1 MKERKVTVT
10 LSKAREWF
18 NSGNAALREVAL
30 QAFDKTELMSDFT
43 DIKTFQDACKAL
55 KLDYS
60 VMLSIV
66 NTIKQVS
73 RASAAMFKL
82 NIIRK
87 ALNLGHDLS
96 LTRGPRDSYVH
107 YPYNPLITNSS
118 TFYDNDI
125 SLGNMELIG
134 KIKSEGKE
142 YKVLGS
148 TAVDGG
154 YVGLGVFYPGDGVA
168 YADARVGFF
177 GCATKEIA
185 EHFGKYFGMLITEAK
200 YADIIEDFK
209 IIESKYSLR

>member
-1 MKERKVTVT
+1 MP
-10 LSKAREWF
+10 
-18 NSGNAALREVAL
+18 N
-30 QAFDKTELMSDFT
+30 FT
-43 DIKTFQDACKAL
+43 DIKTFQDACKFL
-55 KLDYS
+55 KLDYGI
-60 VMLSIV
+60 VLGIV
-66 NTIKQVS
+66 NPIKQIS
-73 RASAAMFKL
+73 RASAAMSKL
-82 NIIRK
+82 NIIRQ
-87 ALNLGHDLS
+87 ALNFGHDLS

-148 TAVDGG
+148 TAVDG
-154 YVGLGVFYPGDGVA
+154 VA

-185 EHFGKYFGMLITEAK
+185 KHFGKYFGMLITEAK
-200 YADIIEDFK
+200 YADVIEDFE
-209 IIESKYSLR
+209 IIESKYSI

>member
-1 MKERKVTVT
+1 MKERNVTVT

-18 NSGNAALREVAL
+18 NSGNATLREVAL
-30 QAFDKTELMSDFT
+30 QAFDKTELTSNFT
-43 DIKTFQDACKAL
+43 GIRTFRDACTVL
-55 KLDYS
+55 KLDYH

-82 NIIRK
+82 NIVRK
-87 ALNLGHDLS
+87 ALNLGQDLS
-96 LTRGPRDSYVH
+96 FARGPKDSYVY
-107 YPYNPLITNSS
+107 YPYNPLMTNSS

-125 SLGNMELIG
+125 SLGNMEVIG

-154 YVGLGVFYPGDGVA
+154 YVGLGG
-168 YADARVGFF
+168 
-177 GCATKEIA
+177 
-185 EHFGKYFGMLITEAK
+185 
-200 YADIIEDFK
+200 
-209 IIESKYSLR
+209 

>member
-1 MKERKVTVT
+1 MKERNVTVT

-18 NSGNAALREVAL
+18 NSGNATLREVAL
-30 QAFDKTELMSDFT
+30 QAFDKTELTSNFT
-43 DIKTFQDACKAL
+43 GIGTFRDACTVL
-55 KLDYS
+55 KLDYH

-82 NIIRK
+82 NIVRK
-87 ALNLGHDLS
+87 ALNLGQDLS
-96 LTRGPRDSYVH
+96 FARGPKDSYVY
-107 YPYNPLITNSS
+107 YPYNPLMTNSS

-125 SLGNMELIG
+125 SLGNMEVIG

-177 GCATKEIA
+177 GCASKEIA
-185 EHFGKYFGMLITEAK
+185 QHFSKYFGMLIIEAE
-200 YADIIEDFK
+200 YADMVKDFE
-209 IIESKYSLR
+209 IVESKYAI

>member
-30 QAFDKTELMSDFT
+30 QAFDKTELMSNFT

-82 NIIRK
+82 NIIRT
-87 ALNLGHDLS
+87 ALNLGQDLH
-96 LTRGPRDSYVH
+96 LTRDPDDSYIY
-107 YPYNPLITNSS
+107 YPNNHIATKSS
-118 TFYDNDI
+118 TYYERELN
-125 SLGNMELIG
+125 SGEMEVIG
-134 KIKSEGKE
+134 KIKSEGEE
-142 YKVLGS
+142 YNVLGGS
-148 TAVDGG
+148 VGISGSA
-154 YVGLGVFYPGDGVA
+154 GLGSFTPDDGVGRA
-168 YADARVGFF
+168 NANFGFL

-185 EHFGKYFGMLITEAK
+185 QHFGKYFGMLITEAK
-200 YADIIEDFK
+200 YADMIEDFK
-209 IIESKYSLR
+209 IIESKYSI

>member
-1 MKERKVTVT
+1 MKERNVTVT
-10 LSKAREWF
+10 LDKAREWF
-18 NSGNAALREVAL
+18 NSGNATLREVAL
-30 QAFDKTELMSDFT
+30 QAFDKTELMPNFT
-43 DIKTFQDACKAL
+43 DIKTFQDACKFL
-55 KLDYS
+55 KLDYGI
-60 VMLSIV
+60 VLGIV
-66 NTIKQVS
+66 NPIKQIS
-73 RASAAMFKL
+73 RSSAAMSKL
-82 NIIRK
+82 NIIRQ
-87 ALNLGHDLS
+87 ALNFGHDLS

-200 YADIIEDFK
+200 YADIISDFE
-209 IIESKYSLR
+209 IIESKYAI

>member
-1 MKERKVTVT
+1 MKERNVTVT
-10 LSKAREWF
+10 LDKAKEWF
-18 NSGNAALREVAL
+18 NSGNATLREVAL
-30 QAFDKTELMSDFT
+30 QAFDKTELMSNFT
-43 DIKTFQDACKAL
+43 DIKTFRDACIAL
-55 KLDYS
+55 KFGYS
-60 VMLSIV
+60 EMLSIV
-66 NTIKQVS
+66 NTTKQVS

-82 NIIRK
+82 NIVRK

-200 YADIIEDFK
+200 YADMISDFE
-209 IIESKYSLR
+209 IIESKYSI

>member
-1 MKERKVTVT
+1 MKERNVTVT
-10 LSKAREWF
+10 LDKAKEWF
-18 NSGNAALREVAL
+18 NSGNATLREVAL
-30 QAFDKTELMSDFT
+30 QAFDKTELMSNFT
-43 DIKTFQDACKAL
+43 DIKTFRDACIAL
-55 KLDYS
+55 KFGYS
-60 VMLSIV
+60 EMLSIV
-66 NTIKQVS
+66 NTTKQVS

-82 NIIRK
+82 NIVRK

-200 YADIIEDFK
+200 YADVIEDFE
-209 IIESKYSLR
+209 IIESKYSI

>member
-1 MKERKVTVT
+1 MKERNVTVT

-18 NSGNAALREVAL
+18 NSGNATLREVAL
-30 QAFDKTELMSDFT
+30 QAFDKTELTSNFT
-43 DIKTFQDACKAL
+43 GIETFRDACTVL
-55 KLDYS
+55 KLDYH

-82 NIIRK
+82 NIVRK
-87 ALNLGHDLS
+87 ALNLGRDLS
-96 LTRGPRDSYVH
+96 LTRGPKDSYVY
-107 YPYNPLITNSS
+107 YPYNPLMTNSS

-125 SLGNMELIG
+125 SLGNMEVIG

-177 GCATKEIA
+177 GCASKEIA
-185 EHFGKYFGMLITEAK
+185 QHFSKYFGMLIIEAE
-200 YADIIEDFK
+200 YADMVKDFE
-209 IIESKYSLR
+209 IVESKYAI

>member
-1 MKERKVTVT
+1 MKERNITVT
-10 LSKAREWF
+10 LDKAKEWF
-18 NSGNAALREVAL
+18 NSGNATLREVAL
-30 QAFDKTELMSDFT
+30 QAFNKDELICDFFRRIT
-43 DIKTFQDACKAL
+43 TFRSACEAL
-55 KLDYS
+55 RVGYIATISAAENIAYYS
-60 VMLSIV
+60 
-66 NTIKQVS
+66 K
-73 RASAAMFKL
+73 ASAAMFKL

-200 YADIIEDFK
+200 YADMISDFE
-209 IIESKYSLR
+209 IIESKYSI

>member
-1 MKERKVTVT
+1 MKERNVTVT
-10 LSKAREWF
+10 LSKAKEWF
-18 NSGNAALREVAL
+18 NSGNATLREVAL
-30 QAFDKTELMSDFT
+30 QAFDKTELTSNFT
-43 DIKTFQDACKAL
+43 GIGTFRDACTVL
-55 KLDYS
+55 KLDYH

-82 NIIRK
+82 NIVRK
-87 ALNLGHDLS
+87 ALNLGQDLS
-96 LTRGPRDSYVH
+96 LTRSPKDSYVY
-107 YPYNPLITNSS
+107 YPYNPLMTNSS

-125 SLGNMELIG
+125 SLGNMEVIG

-177 GCATKEIA
+177 GCASKEIA
-185 EHFGKYFGMLITEAK
+185 QHFSKYFGMLIIEAE
-200 YADIIEDFK
+200 YADMVKDFE
-209 IIESKYSLR
+209 IVESKYTI

>member
-1 MKERKVTVT
+1 MKERNVTVT

-18 NSGNAALREVAL
+18 NSGDAALREVAP
-30 QAFDKTELMSDFT
+30 QVFSKNELMRDFR
-43 DIKTFQDACKAL
+43 DIVTLWGACDAL
-55 KLDYS
+55 RLHYPDI
-60 VMLSIV
+60 VGTITSIED
-66 NTIKQVS
+66 VS
-73 RASAAMFKL
+73 KASAAMFKL

-87 ALNLGHDLS
+87 ALNLDHDLS
-96 LTRGPRDSYVH
+96 LTRGSRDSYVH

-125 SLGNMELIG
+125 SLGNMEVIG

-142 YKVLGS
+142 YKVLGG

-168 YADARVGFF
+168 YADAHVGFF

-200 YADIIEDFK
+200 YADMIEDFK
-209 IIESKYSLR
+209 IIESKYSI